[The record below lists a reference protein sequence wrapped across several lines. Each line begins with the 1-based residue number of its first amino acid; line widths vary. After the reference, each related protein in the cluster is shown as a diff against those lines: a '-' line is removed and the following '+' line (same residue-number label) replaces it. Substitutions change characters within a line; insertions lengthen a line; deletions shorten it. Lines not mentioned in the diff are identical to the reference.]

1 MSAPGNFCISF
12 ASSFCLALELEGWTC
27 CAESTAEARAQLRLR
42 SAKRG
47 CTTSRGKRGAT
58 LSESAGPEAWWSQ
71 AGSNRRPLACHAS
84 ALPAELWPH
93 ARPAQPTHG
102 LGPCQAR
109 LVERL
114 CPSKPRRAAPAA
126 CASRSAESATLESTR
141 ADSRCRGLSERRQSG
156 SPGAR
161 HRAQDDPGGKGRG
174 RRRTQPRSR

>member
-93 ARPAQPTHG
+93 ARRRQPTHG
-102 LGPCQAR
+102 PGHCQASRVRGARVPSQCSGAR
-109 LVERL
+109 LL
-114 CPSKPRRAAPAA
+114 CRAA
-126 CASRSAESATLESTR
+126 SRARIATHEPEHCGVL
-141 ADSRCRGLSERRQSG
+141 
-156 SPGAR
+156 
-161 HRAQDDPGGKGRG
+161 
-174 RRRTQPRSR
+174 